1 MLKIELDKC
10 IQVWD
15 QDIKEN
21 INLFQK
27 ILKYIK
33 IIYIEFTKIR
43 ID

>member
-33 IIYIEFTKIR
+33 IIYIEITKIR